1 MKKYLSIVL
10 SLAMIVGILCSV
22 PVFADESTAP
32 RTYDG
37 RIETLFNNDWQFWR
51 ESSGSTKTTYE
62 AFAEKDVEFENVNL
76 PHDFSIETPFSTINT
91 TNRSG
96 CLQGGTGWYKKTFT
110 VPSELKDKRIVINF
124 DGAYSHSYVYVN
136 GTQVGSNVL
145 GYISFAFDITD
156 YLKFG
161 FDKTNE
167 IVVKVIN
174 AVPSERWYSG
184 SGIYR
189 DVTLIVTDSVHVDYC
204 GTAVSMPNLA
214 STNGADGTLS
224 ADVTVKNDSAA
235 DVTATVKTTIEKD
248 GAAVGTPAQ
257 TDISVAAGSKATAKL
272 APAVENPALW
282 SVKTPNLYN
291 LKSEVIVDGKVVDT
305 YNTTF
310 GYKYT
315 EYDAQSGFFLNG
327 EPMKLKGVAL
337 HNDLGASLGTKAYD
351 TAVKRYIDLVK
362 DMGCNAIRTAHQS
375 LSQNLMNYCAEA
387 GIMVFDEIF
396 DEWLHAK
403 VNDNG
408 SYNGYFASG
417 IDAANKLLLTEDMG
431 KSDVSG
437 WSTATTPTWAE
448 FGLKS
453 TMLRDRN
460 NPAVIIWGM
469 GNELFQSNGVNSDSS
484 KVKYPYIA
492 KSLTEWV
499 HETDPQGR
507 PNCIGDNRTEAGNNN
522 RTYLNLIQSEMDI
535 TGINYGINWGGDDEL
550 KERFPDK
557 AMFNTEA
564 VDECSERGV
573 YDKTNLYKGNGPEDY
588 QFSSYNNDDR
598 SWAEYGYESWNLI
611 IEKDWFMGQF
621 LWAGIDYL
629 GEPCDYGLKTGMQYP
644 NTTYCGSYDSCGFA
658 KDTMYLFRA
667 IWNEDDYTSNMLPN
681 TWNKDEVALDSSGYV
696 PVHVYSNADKVEIL
710 LNGKV
715 VAQGTSEIVNTSST
729 ERTNYTKRVWTAT
742 AVDTSVCNTTKIV
755 SDTTLSGQTNDFT
768 GNYLQFKIKYAEGTL
783 ELKSY
788 SKKEDGTY
796 TEITDA
802 KGTQSATTNNGIE
815 KLSVKQSATEIT
827 ADFDSIVYYEL
838 TAQTA
843 NGEFVNGYNGRVKLT
858 IDGEGELI
866 GTDNGNSRSV
876 IKGASY
882 KAVSADKKT
891 AVVDVY
897 NGKALAVARST
908 GETGSFTVTATAY
921 SGNDETDIGAIVTT
935 ASTNAVTVTADT
947 VADEFEEEIEQ
958 HTHIYESEGSKVVT
972 APTCTE
978 KGYTTFTCDVCNA
991 VTKGDYTSAKGHTT
1005 AADGNCS
1012 VCGWTA
1018 QQISVVKAG
1027 AYAEENKIEGGY
1039 KYTSL
1044 SKDEIDSKTP
1054 YALVAPYDS
1063 DIRIFTSE
1071 IAKFGPNNYFD
1082 GNGLRAYNAG
1092 EIPIKNQSGDHIFE
1106 FDFHADLS
1114 QFFFDY
1120 DETEGT
1126 LVIAS
1131 IVDGAKK
1138 YLAHITTDT
1147 GSYTSVK
1154 WVDSLEAATAFN
1166 ASYNEKNHRFTDIYT
1181 TCDGTK
1187 YYLGAKYSWY
1197 QVSNYVFMLST
1208 NTDTGLEVF
1217 KVEETVPG
1225 SYLTLCSALIA
1236 AGERAK
1242 TDASYA
1248 LAQADNAELALSLY
1262 KQGVLADKAQCTAC
1276 SSALTAPLHT
1286 CSYSANGAI
1295 TKVPTCGKE
1304 GEISYAC
1311 IYEGCPNVQAV
1322 KIAKTA
1328 EHKYDLNHI
1337 CTLCGG
1343 NEPVKV
1349 TINGTTTVHNYGTEY
1364 IFPDFVNDDDVAY
1377 RDVNGNYYT
1386 PGDSYGKLTTDVE
1399 FTQVDLSFSMA
1410 FGASIRLNESTG
1422 IRFCSDA
1429 DTDLI
1434 DALRAKG
1441 ATVEMGTLIAPLDV
1455 IGEKDFTKEI
1465 GAEGTDYVDVKYTS
1479 ENWFEHK
1486 GFKGFVGSVVD
1497 IKSSNLNRYYVGRGY
1512 ITIKLG
1518 KTEKTIY
1525 ADYHNSTISNN
1536 TRSICY
1542 VSNKI
1547 ITTGD
1552 YCLLPQVCQAV
1563 VKSFADQYTG
1573 SDKYTSLDPGG
1584 KDDFE

>member
-1 MKKYLSIVL
+1 MKKVISIVI
-10 SLAMIVGILCSV
+10 SLAMLLGVLFSV
-22 PVFADESTAP
+22 PAYADETTTP
-32 RTYDG
+32 QNYNDRV
-37 RIETLFNNDWQFWR
+37 ETLFNNDWQFWR

-62 AFAEKDVEFENVNL
+62 TFASKDVKFENINL
-76 PHDFSIETPFSTINT
+76 PHDFSIETPFSTIGT

-110 VPSELKDKRIVINF
+110 MPSELKDKRIVINF
-124 DGAYSHSYVYVN
+124 DGVYSHSYVYVN
-136 GTQVGSNVL
+136 GTQVGSNVM
-145 GYISFAFDITD
+145 GYISFAFDITN
-156 YLKFG
+156 YLNFG

-189 DVTLIVTDSVHVDYC
+189 DVTLIITDPVHVDYR

-224 ADVTVKNDSAA
+224 AAVTVKNDSAT
-235 DVTATVKTTIEKD
+235 DTTATVKTTIEKD
-248 GAAVGTPAQ
+248 GVATGTPAEKE
-257 TDISVAAGSKATAKL
+257 INVAAGSKATATL
-272 APAVENPALW
+272 APSVENPALW

-291 LKSEVIVDGKVVDT
+291 LKTEVSVDGKVVDT

-337 HNDLGASLGTKAYD
+337 HNDVGASLGTKAYD

-375 LSQNLMNYCAEA
+375 LSQNLMNYCAEV

-403 VNDNG
+403 VNDTG

-417 IDAANKLLLTEDMG
+417 IDVTNKLLLTEDMG

-448 FGLKS
+448 FAIKS
-453 TMLRDRN
+453 TMTRDRN

-499 HETDPQGR
+499 HATDPQGR
-507 PNCIGDNRTEAGNNN
+507 PDCIGDNRTEAGNNN

-535 TGINYGINWGGDDEL
+535 TGLNYAINWAGDDEL
-550 KERFPDK
+550 KELFPNK

-598 SWAEYGYESWNLI
+598 GWAEYGYESYDILI
-611 IEKDWFMGQF
+611 KKDWFMGQF

-629 GEPCDYGLKTGMQYP
+629 GEPCDYGLKTGLQYP

-681 TWNKDEVALDSSGYV
+681 TWNRNEVALDSNGYV

-710 LNGKV
+710 LNGNV
-715 VAQGTSEIVNTSST
+715 VGEGTAEVVNTSST
-729 ERTNYTKRVWTAT
+729 ERTNYTQRIWTAK
-742 AVDTSVCNTTKIV
+742 AVDTSVCTTEKVV
-755 SDTTLSGQTNDFT
+755 SGDFT
-768 GNYLQFKIKYAEGTL
+768 KNYLQFKVKYAEGTL

-788 SKKEDGTY
+788 SKNDDDTY

-802 KGTQSATTNNGIE
+802 KGTQSVVTNNGIE
-815 KLSVKQSATEIT
+815 ELDVKQSATEIT
-827 ADFDSIVYYEL
+827 ADSDSIVYYEL

-843 NGEFVNGYNGRVKLT
+843 DGDFVNGYNGRVKLT

-908 GETGSFTVTATAY
+908 GETGNFTVTATAY
-921 SGNDETDIGAIVTT
+921 SGNDETDSSAIVATT
-935 ASTNAVTVTADT
+935 STNAVTVTADT
-947 VADEFEEEIEQ
+947 AADEFEEEIEQ
-958 HTHIYESEGSKVVT
+958 HTHVYENEGSKVVT

-978 KGYTTFTCDVCNA
+978 KGYTTFTCDICNA
-991 VTKGDYTSAKGHTT
+991 VTTGDYTPATGHTLDSNGDCTVCNMT
-1005 AADGNCS
+1005 AA
-1012 VCGWTA
+1012 
-1018 QQISVVKAG
+1018 QISVVDAG
-1027 AYAEENKIEGGY
+1027 VYAEENKIDGGY

-1054 YALVAPYDS
+1054 YALVSPYDS

-1082 GNGLRAYNAG
+1082 GNGLRAYNVG
-1092 EIPIKNQSGDHIFE
+1092 EIPIKNQSGDHIYE
-1106 FDFHADLS
+1106 FDFHTDLS

-1120 DETEGT
+1120 DETDGT

-1147 GSYTSVK
+1147 GSYSSVK
-1154 WVDSLEAATAFN
+1154 WVDSLEDATVFN
-1166 ASYNEKNHRFTDIYT
+1166 TSYNEKTHRFTDIYT
-1181 TCDGTK
+1181 IYDGTK
-1187 YYLGAKYSWY
+1187 YYLGAKYTWY

-1208 NTDTGLEVF
+1208 NTNTGLEVF
-1217 KVEETVPG
+1217 KVEETVPS

-1236 AGERAK
+1236 AGEQAK

-1248 LAQADNAELALSLY
+1248 SAQADNAASALALY
-1262 KQGVLADKAQCTAC
+1262 KQGVTADKVQSIAY
-1276 SSALTAPLHT
+1276 SNALTSPIHT
-1286 CSYSANGAI
+1286 CSYSANGTI
-1295 TKVPTCGKE
+1295 TKVPTCAEE

-1311 IYEGCPNVQAV
+1311 TYAGCPNA
-1322 KIAKTA
+1322 KTETIAKTS
-1328 EHKYDLNHI
+1328 EHNYADHI
-1337 CTLCGG
+1337 CTICGG
-1343 NEPVKV
+1343 NEPVNV
-1349 TINGTTTVHNYGTEY
+1349 TINGTTTVYNYGTEY
-1364 IFPDFVNDDDVAY
+1364 TFPDFVDDTAVAY
-1377 RDVNGNYYT
+1377 KDADGNYYT
-1386 PGDSYGKLTTDVE
+1386 PGDVYGSLTADIT
-1399 FTQVDLSFSMA
+1399 FTTVDLSFSMLE
-1410 FGASIRLNESTG
+1410 GASMRFSDPTG
-1422 IRFCSDA
+1422 VRFYSSV

-1434 DALRAKG
+1434 DALKAKG
-1441 ATVEMGTLIAPLDV
+1441 AEISVGTLISPKDSL
-1455 IGEKDFTKEI
+1455 GENELTKEF
-1465 GAEGTDYVDVKYTS
+1465 GTLGVDYVDVKYTS
-1479 ENWFEHK
+1479 DEWFND
-1486 GFKGFVGSVVD
+1486 GSFKGLVGSIVN
-1497 IKSSNLNRYYVGRGY
+1497 IKTANINREFVGRGY
-1512 ITIKLG
+1512 ITIKFG
-1518 KTEKTIY
+1518 NTQKTIY
-1525 ADYHNSTISNN
+1525 ADYANSSIDNN
-1536 TRSICY
+1536 SRSICY
-1542 VSNKI
+1542 IANRIMVL
-1547 ITTGD
+1547 GD
-1552 YCLLPQVCQAV
+1552 YALYSSENQELIRNYVA
-1563 VKSFADQYTG
+1563 AYTG
-1573 SDKYTSLDPGG
+1573 SDKYTNLDPDGE
-1584 KDDFE
+1584 DDFE